1 MMRSERLRSR
11 FWGLVLATALAGS
24 VAAQP
29 RIVRLNVTA
38 FDGHGQPAADLTR
51 ADFQIQDAGKD
62 QPLVFFDAIRP
73 APGTVSHCT
82 LILFDLLNAD
92 ITNRTFAADE
102 IVKSLQARESSDF
115 LYFYLLTPDLK
126 IQTVHGL
133 PAGAA
138 DIRPAGKPWT
148 KNIRLEMSEALKNA
162 NQLRQGGLTDDER
175 VRRTFAALNTIISS
189 LALLPGPKNVVWIS
203 RGVPIS
209 LRVASGGDALDYK
222 PMLRELAKVCTR
234 EKVTVFTVNPSTSA
248 VPSTGE
254 LASVETLQT
263 IAKLTGGR
271 LYTANSTGKA
281 VAQATDGWRG
291 EYSLGYLPSDESWDG
306 QFHKLKVSTGRKGIE
321 LLAPEGYYAD
331 RPDPT
336 EAMRVALQN
345 AVSSPFDSPE
355 IGLRATAAK
364 GNVNGLQD
372 LEIRVNYEDALVLPK
387 DGKYATDLVLAIV
400 DYGALGPKSISP
412 PDVMHVSMNEQQNA
426 AAKKDGILLTREH
439 AVGGGIE
446 RMRLI
451 VYDPATHLWGAAMVA
466 VK

>member
-1 MMRSERLRSR
+1 MKQNERLRSR

-38 FDGHGQPAADLTR
+38 FDGHGQPVTDLTK
-51 ADFQIQDAGKD
+51 ADFQVQDAGKE
-62 QPLVFFDAIRP
+62 QPLVFFHPIRQ
-73 APGTVSHCT
+73 APGTISHST
-82 LILFDLLNAD
+82 LILFDLLNSD
-92 ITNRTFAADE
+92 STNRTLAADE

-133 PAGAA
+133 PAAAA
-138 DIRPAGKPWT
+138 DIRPADKPWT
-148 KNIRLEMSEALKNA
+148 KNIRPLLSDALKNA
-162 NQLRQGGLTDDER
+162 DQLRQAGLTDDDR
-175 VRRTFAALNTIISS
+175 VRRTFAALTTIISS

-203 RGVPIS
+203 RGVPVS
-209 LRVASGGDALDYK
+209 VRPASGGNAIDYK

-234 EKVTVFTVNPSTSA
+234 EKVTVFPVNPSSSA
-248 VPSTGE
+248 APPAG
-254 LASVETLQT
+254 VETLQT
-263 IAKLTGGR
+263 LASLTGGR
-271 LYTANSTGKA
+271 LYTANSIGKA

-291 EYSLGYLPSDESWDG
+291 EYSLGYLPGDENWDG
-306 QFHKLKVSTGRKGIE
+306 KLHKLKVSTGRKGIE
-321 LLAPEGYYAD
+321 LLAPESYFAD

-345 AVSSPFDSPE
+345 AVASPFDSPE
-355 IGLRATAAK
+355 VRLRATAAK
-364 GNVNGLQD
+364 GKVNGLQD

-387 DGKYATDLVLAIV
+387 DGKYTADLVLAIV
-400 DYGALGPKSISP
+400 DYGSLGPKSISP
-412 PDVMHVSMNEQQNA
+412 PDLMHVSMNEQQHA
-426 AAKKDGILLTREH
+426 TAMKEGILLSREH
-439 AVGGGIE
+439 AVGAGIE

-451 VYDPATHLWGAAMVA
+451 VYDPATHLWGATMIA